1 MKIKKQINTA
11 KLKVKYVLGSYSSL
25 SSYPD
30 AEDVIFEFIRD
41 YCGKVAKDIKFTNVS
56 LQKKYDLTEEKTR
69 DSQEKLPRTVG
80 ARRAVPIWACRPS
93 YVPCPH
99 SCRVIFCYLCQI

>member
-1 MKIKKQINTA
+1 MMKIKKQINTA
-11 KLKVKYVLGSYSSL
+11 KLKVKYVLGNYSSL

-56 LQKKYDLTEEKTR
+56 LQKKYDLTKEKT
-69 DSQEKLPRTVG
+69 SAIIEKLMADGILVEVNSNAAYKT
-80 ARRAVPIWACRPS
+80 
-93 YVPCPH
+93 YE
-99 SCRVIFCYLCQI
+99 VITNPYE